1 MVDPDSSQSQ
11 SVLFNE
17 ASRCLGYG
25 EFCVQALYNS
35 IDTTVFKSV
44 VLLVMTEHSPRNA
57 LKCISQILIQP
68 CLTACCN

>member
-11 SVLFNE
+11 SVLFTE

-44 VLLVMTEHSPRNA
+44 GLLVITVNIARAMH
-57 LKCISQILIQP
+57 
-68 CLTACCN
+68 

>member
-25 EFCVQALYNS
+25 EICVQALYNS

-44 VLLVMTEHSPRNA
+44 VLLVMTVNIARAMH
-57 LKCISQILIQP
+57 
-68 CLTACCN
+68 